1 MLQALQILLKV
12 TLVIFMVGNLLDMG
26 LRLRLRAAMA
36 GLRDRR
42 FVALSL
48 LWGFV
53 LLPAF
58 ALLLTRIIPMGSPYA
73 IGFILLA
80 MTPCAP
86 FLPPM
91 VDRAHGD
98 VGYTAAFMLL
108 CLVVTVVYMPFAVPV
123 LVKGFT
129 ANALTIAKPLLLF
142 LLVPLAVGMFIQHRS
157 EASASRLHPIVKK
170 VTGLDT
176 LLMLLLCVVVYGKEF
191 LELVGSYAIGVQILF
206 FSVATVAPYL
216 LGFGLPP
223 GQKSVLSLGM
233 ATRNLGAAFAPLFSA
248 HDVDQ
253 RAVVMVAFG
262 VLMQAG
268 FSFAAATWFGRM
280 AGGAQA
286 GSNSAAEPVGE
297 REGVLARKGGIDG

>member
-1 MLQALQILLKV
+1 MMQTLEIVLKV
-12 TLVIFMVGNLLDMG
+12 TLVIFMVGNLFDMG
-26 LRLRLRAAMA
+26 LRLKLEAAIG

-53 LLPAF
+53 LLPAC
-58 ALLLTRIIPMGSPYA
+58 ALLLTRIIPLADPYI

-91 VDRAHGD
+91 VERARGD

-108 CLVVTVVYMPFAVPV
+108 CSVFTVVYMPLAVPL

-129 ANALTIAKPLLLF
+129 ANPWTIAKPLLLF
-142 LLVPLAVGMFIQHRS
+142 LLIPLALGMFLQHRS
-157 EASASRLHPIVKK
+157 GALAARLHPSVKK
-170 VTGLDT
+170 VTGIDT

-191 LELVGSYAIGVQILF
+191 LELVGSHAIGVQLLF
-206 FSVATVAPYL
+206 FSLATIAPYL
-216 LGFGLPP
+216 LGFGLGH

-253 RAVVMVAFG
+253 RAIVMVAFG
-262 VLMQAG
+262 VIMQAG
-268 FSFAAATWFGRM
+268 FSFAMATWLGRHSGPSP
-280 AGGAQA
+280 APTAV
-286 GSNSAAEPVGE
+286 SADNLNNQTIEKE
-297 REGVLARKGGIDG
+297 RTK

>member
-1 MLQALQILLKV
+1 MFQTLQILLKV

-26 LRLRLRAAMA
+26 LRLRLQAALA

-42 FVALSL
+42 FVGLSL

-53 LLPAF
+53 VLPAF
-58 ALLLTRIIPMGSPYA
+58 ALLLTKVIPIAAQYA
-73 IGFILLA
+73 IGFVLLA

-91 VDRAHGD
+91 VDRARGD

-108 CLVVTVVYMPFAVPV
+108 CSVATVVYMPFAVPL

-129 ANALTIAKPLLLF
+129 ANAWTIAKPLLLF
-142 LLVPLAVGMFIQHRS
+142 LLIPLAVGMFIQHRAES
-157 EASASRLHPIVKK
+157 AASRLHPIVKK
-170 VTGLDT
+170 VTGTDT

-191 LELVGSYAIGVQILF
+191 LELVGSHAIGVQLLF
-206 FSVATVAPYL
+206 FSVATVGPYL
-216 LGFGLPP
+216 LGFGLGH

-262 VLMQAG
+262 VIMQAG
-268 FSFAAATWFGRM
+268 FSFAAATWLGRHRSSSP
-280 AGGAQA
+280 AQ
-286 GSNSAAEPVGE
+286 SSVSADNFNNQTVKQEIT
-297 REGVLARKGGIDG
+297 K